1 MRLPETDTIYNITG
15 IAFGGKFLPANHSS
29 TIRWKRRGIPPHADQ
44 GATLTREID
53 TIIPARGGVAKPHDL
68 EVHRDFMRDSLEY
81 ARQAKPAGKTSAAAA
96 KAWKIPPRYS
106 GYEADPIL
114 ASGLDSF
121 RRAKLIASPQ
131 P

>member
-15 IAFGGKFLPANHSS
+15 IAFGGKFLPA
-29 TIRWKRRGIPPHADQ
+29 
-44 GATLTREID
+44 
-53 TIIPARGGVAKPHDL
+53 
-68 EVHRDFMRDSLEY
+68 MEY
-81 ARQAKPAGKTSAAAA
+81 APQAKTAGKTPAAAA

-106 GYEADPIL
+106 GYQADPIL